1 MCHFWWLNLPLRYG
15 ICVTWSY
22 FLSINKKITFCTD
35 QRLSVLLTNS
45 TNSIRFCIG
54 LRSRTTFALP
64 CHIMCPERRSSGRD
78 SVLKVKSWEQ
88 HKVQPPH
95 PQLTLFGTSPLPGF
109 ATLEICLLLIRVR
122 HSDYAHTHTCSPC
135 GENEKNEDTLLI
147 KTKQQEQPEREREK
161 SVCSRLAKKILTENR
176 AKKHEGVK
184 FLSPAKKKIIAHFTI
199 RRYLF
204 LISIKRRIDILVS
217 QF

>member
-78 SVLKVKSWEQ
+78 SVLKVKSWKQ

-122 HSDYAHTHTCSPC
+122 HSDYAHTHMFTLW
-135 GENEKNEDTLLI
+135 GKWKKRRYFVDKN
-147 KTKQQEQPEREREK
+147 KTTRTAWEREREK
-161 SVCSRLAKKILTENR
+161 CLLTSCEKNLNRKQGKK
-176 AKKHEGVK
+176 AWG
-184 FLSPAKKKIIAHFTI
+184 S
-199 RRYLF
+199 
-204 LISIKRRIDILVS
+204 
-217 QF
+217 